1 MLREIISI
9 TGKPGLFRL
18 LSQSRGAIIVEELGT
33 GRRFPAHAREKVVS
47 LGDIA
52 MYTES
57 GDTPLGEILDK
68 VYAHNGGKAIDVKS
82 LTSKSGALKEEF
94 AAIVEDFDRDRVHDG
109 DIKKLFSW
117 YNILVAN
124 GFDKFA
130 EEKADEDAEEKTEE

>member
-1 MLREIISI
+1 MLKKIISV

-18 LSQSRGAIIVEELGT
+18 LSQGKGTIIVEELGS
-33 GRRFPAHAREKVVS
+33 GRRFPVHAREKVVS

-68 VYAHNGGKAIDVKS
+68 VYAHNEGKPVDVKALS
-82 LTSKSGALKEEF
+82 DAKALKEEF
-94 AAIVEDFDRDRVHDG
+94 GKVVADFDRDRVHDS
-109 DIKKLFSW
+109 DVKKLFQW
-117 YNILVAN
+117 YNILIAN

-130 EEKADEDAEEKTEE
+130 GETEENAGEKPEVTD